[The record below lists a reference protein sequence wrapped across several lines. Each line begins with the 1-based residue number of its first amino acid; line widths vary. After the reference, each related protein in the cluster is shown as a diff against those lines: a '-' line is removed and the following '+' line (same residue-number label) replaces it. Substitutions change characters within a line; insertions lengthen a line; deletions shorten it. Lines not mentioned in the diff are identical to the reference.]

1 MTNHLFMN
9 LKTDT
14 KEKFAV
20 IRLLEGVLTEN
31 MAEELEQMLLARL
44 DSETPHLVLNLA
56 EVERLDDV
64 SANTLAN
71 CQQKFYEAGCSF
83 VICCLTPNAEQVFE
97 KLELLELLNVTPTE
111 SEAGDIVQMEEIERE
126 ILGGEDDE
134 SDDVTKNG

>member
-1 MTNHLFMN
+1 MN

-20 IRLLEGVLTEN
+20 ISPLEVAITEN
-31 MAEELEQMLLARL
+31 MAEELEQILLARL
-44 DSETPHLVLNLA
+44 ETATPHLVLNLA
-56 EVERLDDV
+56 GVKQLDDA

-83 VICCLTPNAEQVFE
+83 VICCLSDEVEQTFE
-97 KLELLELLNVTPTE
+97 NLELLELLNVTPTE

-134 SDDVTKNG
+134 PVTG

>member
-1 MTNHLFMN
+1 MN

-44 DSETPHLVLNLA
+44 DSEPPHLVLNLA

-64 SANTLAN
+64 SANTLTN

-83 VICCLTPNAEQVFE
+83 VICCLNPNAEQVFE